1 MNKST
6 QILPILLLATVLLLS
21 GCASASTESQNLTR
35 QILKDFKTQ
44 LYTIED
50 YNKANQLLLSSS
62 MEVVTYIKGFEG
74 FMTEEAFQR
83 FAANRIQT
91 LPLVASENG
100 KFYLKVTD
108 LQVNKFTSEMENK
121 MIIEY
126 TVKLQATYPER
137 NTTENAE
144 ETGEIAFTK
153 TSEGWK
159 ISNVW
164 FRMNSI
170 LERELKM
177 RDDAIG
183 RF

>member
-1 MNKST
+1 
-6 QILPILLLATVLLLS
+6 
-21 GCASASTESQNLTR
+21 
-35 QILKDFKTQ
+35 
-44 LYTIED
+44 
-50 YNKANQLLLSSS
+50 
-62 MEVVTYIKGFEG
+62 
-74 FMTEEAFQR
+74 
-83 FAANRIQT
+83 
-91 LPLVASENG
+91 
-100 KFYLKVTD
+100 
-108 LQVNKFTSEMENK
+108 VNKFTSEMENK

-170 LERELKM
+170 FERELKM